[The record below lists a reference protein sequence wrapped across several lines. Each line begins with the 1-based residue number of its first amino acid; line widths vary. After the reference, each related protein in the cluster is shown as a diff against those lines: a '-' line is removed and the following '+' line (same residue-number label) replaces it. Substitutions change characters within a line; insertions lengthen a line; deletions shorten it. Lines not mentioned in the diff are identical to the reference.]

1 VIVEYVTAAFLV
13 CAVAFAFLRAFQT
26 EDSIDLGWL
35 AVGCLI
41 VAVWLLPELLVVARL
56 HAGTP

>member
-1 VIVEYVTAAFLV
+1 VIEWIAAAFLV

-41 VAVWLLPELLVVARL
+41 VAVWLLPELLVLGKL
-56 HAGTP
+56 HAEVP